1 MRNRS
6 QLRAFEAKVAREL
19 EALAPPSS
27 LLLAVSGG
35 ADSMALLEAA
45 AHVRHRRKLAG
56 IRFVVGHVDHGL
68 RDDSAHDATLVRGR
82 SQALG
87 LAHEERRLC
96 LRPGGNLEERAREAR
111 YSALGEMASAA
122 GCDAVVT
129 AHTATDQAETL
140 LWRLARGT
148 GPDGLAGMRPARL
161 LVPRLLLLRPLLK
174 VTRDETRAYCADSSV
189 PFHDDPTN
197 VDERPRARLRA
208 EVLPVLERLAPGAAL
223 RIAEAAQ
230 RLADDADLLG
240 SLLPPHEPSPSRDTL
255 RALARPLR
263 RRWLVDWF
271 EKTAV
276 SRRTLGAR
284 HIESLDRLVQT
295 GRGEVE
301 LPSRKDL
308 RCVARIAEG
317 RLLLEFRP

>member
-1 MRNRS
+1 M
-6 QLRAFEAKVAREL
+6 RAFEAKVARDL
-19 EALAPPSS
+19 EALAPPSG

-35 ADSMALLEAA
+35 ADSMALLEVAA
-45 AHVRHRRKLAG
+45 RVRRRRKLAG

-68 RDDSAHDATLVRGR
+68 REDSPRDAALVRARAEG
-82 SQALG
+82 LG

-96 LRPGGNLEERAREAR
+96 LALGGNLEERAREAR
-111 YSALGEMASAA
+111 YSALAEMASAA
-122 GCDAVVT
+122 GCGAVVT

-148 GPDGLAGMRPARL
+148 GPDGLAGMRPARHL
-161 LVPRLLLLRPLLK
+161 GPRLLLLRPLLK
-174 VTRDETRAYCADSSV
+174 VTRDETRAYCAASSV
-189 PFHDDPTN
+189 PFHDDTTN

-255 RALARPLR
+255 RALTRPLL
-263 RRWLVDWF
+263 RRWLVHWY
-271 EKTAV
+271 EKTAA

-295 GRGEVE
+295 GQGEVE
-301 LPSRKDL
+301 LPSRQEL
-308 RCVARIAEG
+308 RCIARIAEG
-317 RLLLEFRP
+317 HLLLEFPP